1 MISKS
6 KMMSLAVTHFTGK
19 ATLQEICNAAI
30 FIVKAKL
37 PDKGR
42 DMGQTR

>member
-1 MISKS
+1 
-6 KMMSLAVTHFTGK
+6 MMSMVSNHFTGQ

-30 FIVKAKL
+30 FIDKAKL